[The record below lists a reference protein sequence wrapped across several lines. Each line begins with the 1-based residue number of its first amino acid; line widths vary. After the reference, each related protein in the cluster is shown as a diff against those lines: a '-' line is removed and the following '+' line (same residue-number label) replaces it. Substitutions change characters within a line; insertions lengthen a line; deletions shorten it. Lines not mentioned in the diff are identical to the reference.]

1 MAHKTKLSVA
11 FAHFPYG
18 GNGATSSEHPDIRHW
33 EVETVVKMKADDRI
47 ERFSTQ
53 DFSDTPITMTRNR
66 ALRRARDMGFDLL
79 LMVDSDQS
87 PSRHAGEHWYRPFW
101 DVAFNF
107 IYENY
112 HKGPRLIFAP
122 YCGPPNDETGGEN
135 IYVFQ
140 WRNIANLG
148 SETPFS
154 LEQYTREQAA
164 IMTGIHE
171 AAAGP
176 TGMLLIDLRLLDLI
190 EPSKLSKREVMEQV
204 QAGKM
209 SVDQALLAIKE
220 GYCYYEW
227 KDGYADQKAS
237 TEDVTL
243 TRDIALAGVMELGY
257 NPVFCAWDSWIGHHK
272 PWNVGKPQRFT
283 SDDVGDILKKAAL
296 KGQRANEAII
306 NCDEVCFDLNA
317 EIEKSLGKLPRFSV
331 MKTSNGHASGV
342 LAPRDQEQAAIAEL
356 HRKMGIPEFGG
367 QPAEIV
373 GSGGRVTTGRWH
385 AHGHAP
391 EEHRKVL
398 ADLVRTRSYLLNRP
412 IRVMEVGTWLGGTAV
427 AMADAIADKVVV
439 HCVDHWRGS
448 DSDLTRKF
456 ADLAFEEDGE
466 DAVYKKFLENVGHR
480 LNKTIFP
487 WRGTSAERSA
497 QSWQQFDIIFI
508 DAEHTYEGCKNDILN
523 WWQHL
528 SDDGV
533 MIGHDFLTHG
543 YDGVDRAVKEIFGEQ
558 GFIPVGWH
566 PQGCLWQVEKR
577 NHPRLELAISDG
589 CFGKASPLGPQLDL
603 GKELSSV

>member
-1 MAHKTKLSVA
+1 MPHKTKLSVA

-87 PSRHAGEHWYRPFW
+87 PNRHAGEHWYRPFW

-107 IYENY
+107 LYENY

-176 TGMLLIDLRLLDLI
+176 TGMLMIDLRLLDLI
-190 EPSKLSKREVMEQV
+190 EPSKFSKREVMEQV

-209 SVDQALLAIKE
+209 SVDDALLAIKE

-283 SDDVGDILKKAAL
+283 SDDVGEILKKAAL
-296 KGQRANEAII
+296 KGQRSNEAII
-306 NCDEVCFDLNA
+306 NCDEVCSGLLG
-317 EIEKSLGKLPRFSV
+317 EIEKSLGTLPRFSM
-331 MKTSNGHASGV
+331 MKTSNGHLKGV
-342 LAPRDQEQAAIAEL
+342 TAPRGKENEAIAEL
-356 HRKMGIPEFGG
+356 HRQMGVPEYGG

-373 GSGGRVTTGRWH
+373 SDRCRATTGRWFS
-385 AHGHAP
+385 HGHAP
-391 EEHRKVL
+391 EVQQRYL
-398 ADLVRTRSYLLNRP
+398 ADLVRSESYRKNGP
-412 IRVMEVGTWLGGTAV
+412 VRVMEIGTWLGATAI
-427 AMADAIADKVVV
+427 AMADSMDDVTV
-439 HCVDHWRGS
+439 HCVDHWEGS
-448 DSDLTRKF
+448 KGDCTRTM
-456 ADLAFEEDGE
+456 ADLAEEEDGE
-466 DAVYKKFLENVGHR
+466 DAVYKKFLENVGKR
-480 LNKTIFP
+480 LDKKIFP
-487 WRGTSAERSA
+487 WRGTSERYA
-497 QSWQQFDIIFI
+497 RMEWPAKFDIIFI
-508 DAEHTYEGCKNDILN
+508 DAEHDYENCKADILN
-523 WWQHL
+523 WWKHL
-528 SDDGV
+528 RDDGV
-533 MIGHDFLTHG
+533 MVGHDFLTKG
-543 YDGVDRAVKEIFGEQ
+543 FDGVDKAVKDIFGDKHEA
-558 GFIPVGWH
+558 VAWH
-566 PQGCLWQVEKR
+566 PQGAMWLVR
-577 NHPRLELAISDG
+577 
-589 CFGKASPLGPQLDL
+589 KADHLHLQNEIDSGIWSALGPGLEI
-603 GKELSSV
+603 GEELPSV